1 MSKPKRKVY
10 QQAIVLPENRAC
22 PFCNREL
29 VTNKASVLLHIPGPP
44 VQRKII
50 GSDLLFCEKCQM
62 HFVSSL
68 KDEEFWTVYGGRVIR
83 LPQNRMKN
91 AQTARYGMFKP
102 VDGKKQ
108 RPSLGETFKRKGI
121 NLGVA
126 AEAIRASQVKTE
138 IQIAGTKH
146 ELFDPSR
153 FNWKNVIPNVFVFS
167 GELSICPKCGEREL
181 RPYSFPALIKKQNRC
196 VKIDGFACYHC
207 NAAFSSKARLLN
219 ELERLRDTEM
229 GYQLRRDFY
238 LPEDE
243 VESRQKQFLSS
254 DTAYCQ
260 AALYAPEDV
269 RIYTLERVRRNCDGQ
284 QTVHYTSDEG
294 LAMLTALYLSETKV
308 ELDGKTFVIGSCAY
322 AKSKDKIF
330 LSPNDTVEVTTRKGG
345 GYYSA
350 DEETEQLD
358 ALVFC
363 HNSRRLEVL
372 PVSFDKKTGEYFVDS
387 AVLRGF
393 YQKHGIPFV
402 KYSQKI
408 RNELVP
414 LRDESYL
421 HALGYNVGEQ
431 AGLNDDQRQR
441 ILADAADAGMPIQDI
456 RRMLDF
462 LINLNRNKDGLRT
475 ACEKWEE
482 DKEFISNYK
491 INQDNFV
498 FAGKVRGIKQLG

>member
-1 MSKPKRKVY
+1 VSKPKRKVY
-10 QQAIVLPENRAC
+10 QQAIVLPENSAC

-50 GSDLLFCEKCQM
+50 GSDLLFCEECQM

-68 KDEEFWTVYGGRVIR
+68 QDDEFWSVYGGRVIR
-83 LPQNRMKN
+83 LPKSRMHN
-91 AQTARYGMFKP
+91 AQTAKRSMFKSKEKP
-102 VDGKKQ
+102 KPRQ
-108 RPSLGETFKRKGI
+108 SLGATLKKKGI

-126 AEAIRASQVKTE
+126 AKAIRASQVKTE
-138 IQIAGTKH
+138 IKIAGSTH
-146 ELFDPSR
+146 ELVDPDR
-153 FNWKNVIPNVFVFS
+153 LNWKNVIPDVYLFS
-167 GELSICPKCGEREL
+167 GSLNICPKCGVREL

-308 ELDGKTFVIGSCAY
+308 ELDSKTFVIGSCAY

-350 DEETEQLD
+350 DEGTEQLD

-372 PVSFDKKTGEYFVDS
+372 PVSFDKKTGQYFVDS
-387 AVLRGF
+387 TILRGF

-462 LINLNRNKDGLRT
+462 LLNLNRSKDGLRA
-475 ACEKWEE
+475 ACEKWQA
-482 DKEFISNYK
+482 DKEFISSYK
-491 INQDNFV
+491 INQDSFV

>member
-10 QQAIVLPENRAC
+10 QQAIVLPENSAC

-108 RPSLGETFKRKGI
+108 RPSLGETLKRKGI

-138 IQIAGTKH
+138 IKIAGSTH
-146 ELFDPSR
+146 ELVDPDR
-153 FNWKNVIPNVFVFS
+153 LNWKNVIPDVYLFS
-167 GELSICPKCGEREL
+167 GSLSICPKCGVREL

-207 NAAFSSKARLLN
+207 NATFSSKARLLN

-350 DEETEQLD
+350 DEGTEQLD

-372 PVSFDKKTGEYFVDS
+372 PVSFDKKTGQYFVDS
-387 AVLRGF
+387 AILRSF
-393 YQKHGIPFV
+393 YQKHGIPLV
-402 KYSQKI
+402 KYSQRI

-431 AGLNDDQRQR
+431 DGLSDTHRQQ

-462 LINLNRNKDGLRT
+462 LINLNRNKQGLR
-475 ACEKWEE
+475 AASEKWEA
-482 DKEFISNYK
+482 DKEFISSYK